1 MKRRSKIITAAIAA
15 PVLIVGGA
23 VAATAAGGTGCATLT
38 YPLCARSVAATQVVD
53 NSLPKSKIVP
63 ADRDAFL
70 KDTDTDAFGK
80 QGGTLAIAET
90 AIDKIGGPF
99 ATNATKAGEF
109 TLPAGTWLV
118 TAAVQFDRTD
128 ANDPDYQAPTTDT
141 MPSFVLRYPG
151 DAGTI
156 MGAAISKAG
165 YTELNGSSAMA
176 ITLDAATKITAYA
189 FGYNEDRSG
198 FGSTGQPAGAKSQ
211 FSVAGKVTAVR
222 IG

>member
-1 MKRRSKIITAAIAA
+1 MKLWKKIAIA
-15 PVLIVGGA
+15 GA
-23 VAATAAGGTGCATLT
+23 VAVTGVGGIAVVADAAGGTGCKTLT
-38 YPLCARSVAATQVVD
+38 YPLCARSVAKSQVVD
-53 NSLPKSKIVP
+53 HSLDEQEFTPGVLAKLNKPGTV
-63 ADRDAFL
+63 
-70 KDTDTDAFGK
+70 DAFGK
-80 QGGTLAIAET
+80 EGGTFAIPET

-118 TAAVQFDRTD
+118 SAAVQFDRTD
-128 ANDPDYQAPTTDT
+128 ANDADYQTPTTDT

-156 MGAAISKAG
+156 MGATISKAG
-165 YTELNGSSAMA
+165 YTELNGSSVKQ
-176 ITLDAATKITAYA
+176 IVLTEATKITAYG

-198 FGSTGQPAGAKSQ
+198 FGSAGQPAGAKSQ
-211 FSVAGKVTAVR
+211 FSVAGSITAVR